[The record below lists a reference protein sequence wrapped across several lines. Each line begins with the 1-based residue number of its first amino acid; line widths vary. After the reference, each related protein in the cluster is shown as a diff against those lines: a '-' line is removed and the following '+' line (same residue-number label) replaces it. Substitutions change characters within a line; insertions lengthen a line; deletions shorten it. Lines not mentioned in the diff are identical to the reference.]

1 MAEQEPW
8 LTHQNISNKHQKEEC
23 MAETVDDF
31 IKRFGSGGTVDEEQA
46 ARYHDRF
53 VSTKPEDSQFDN
65 QAYQQGTAE
74 YLGRLPSDQFHDAAR
89 NAIAQ
94 APPQQ
99 KQDLLGTL
107 INALGGSGGGL
118 GAIANTLGL
127 GTTDPSRMSGDD
139 AARLL
144 NYTRQQRPDVLQQTV
159 QEKPWFVKAMGNP
172 IVMGALGMAAMKL
185 LGRRRSG

>member
-1 MAEQEPW
+1 
-8 LTHQNISNKHQKEEC
+8 

>member
-1 MAEQEPW
+1 
-8 LTHQNISNKHQKEEC
+8 

-31 IKRFGSGGTVDEEQA
+31 IKHFGGGRTVDDEEA
-46 ARYHDRF
+46 AKYHDRF
-53 VSTKPEDSQFDN
+53 VSTRPEDSQFDN
-65 QAYQQGTAE
+65 RAYQQGAAE
-74 YLGRLPSDQFHDAAR
+74 YLGKLPSDQFHDAAR

-99 KQDLLGTL
+99 RQDLLGTL
-107 INALGGSGGGL
+107 LNALGGSGGGL
-118 GAIANTLGL
+118 GAIASTLGL

-144 NYTRQQRPDVLQQTV
+144 NYTRQERPELLQQTV

-185 LGRRRSG
+185 LGQRRT

>member
-1 MAEQEPW
+1 
-8 LTHQNISNKHQKEEC
+8 

-31 IKRFGSGGTVDEEQA
+31 IRRFGGGGTVDEEQA
-46 ARYHDRF
+46 VKYHDRF

-65 QAYQQGTAE
+65 QAYQQGATE
-74 YLGRLPSDQFHDAAR
+74 YLGRLPNDQFHDAAR
-89 NAIAQ
+89 DAIAQ

-99 KQDLLGTL
+99 KQDLLNTL
-107 INALGGSGGGL
+107 INALGGSGDGL
-118 GAIANTLGL
+118 GAIATTLGL

-144 NYTRQQRPDVLQQTV
+144 NYTRQQRPDLLQQTV

>member
-1 MAEQEPW
+1 
-8 LTHQNISNKHQKEEC
+8 

-31 IKRFGSGGTVDEEQA
+31 MKRFGGGGTVDEQQA

-53 VSTKPEDSQFDN
+53 VSTRPEDSQFDN
-65 QAYQQGTAE
+65 RAYQQGAAE
-74 YLGRLPSDQFHDAAR
+74 YLGKLPDNQFHDAAR

-107 INALGGSGGGL
+107 LNALSGGNGGGL
-118 GAIANTLGL
+118 GALANTLGL

-144 NYTRQQRPDVLQQTV
+144 NYTREQRPDLLQQTV

-185 LGRRRSG
+185 LSQRRT

>member
-1 MAEQEPW
+1 
-8 LTHQNISNKHQKEEC
+8 

-31 IKRFGSGGTVDEEQA
+31 IRRFGGGGTVDEEQA
-46 ARYHDRF
+46 ARYHERF

-65 QAYQQGTAE
+65 QAYQLGAAE

-99 KQDLLGTL
+99 REDLLGTL
-107 INALGGSGGGL
+107 LNALGGSSGGL
-118 GAIANTLGL
+118 GAIASILGL

-144 NYTRQQRPDVLQQTV
+144 NYTRQQRPELLQQTV

-185 LGRRRSG
+185 LGQRRT

>member
-1 MAEQEPW
+1 
-8 LTHQNISNKHQKEEC
+8 

-31 IKRFGSGGTVDEEQA
+31 IKHFGGGGTVDDEEA
-46 ARYHDRF
+46 AKYHDRF
-53 VSTKPEDSQFDN
+53 VSTRPEDSQFDN
-65 QAYQQGTAE
+65 RAYQQGAAE
-74 YLGRLPSDQFHDAAR
+74 YLGKLPSDQFHDAAR

-99 KQDLLGTL
+99 RQDLLGTL
-107 INALGGSGGGL
+107 LNALGGSGGGL
-118 GAIANTLGL
+118 GAIASTLGL

-139 AARLL
+139 AVRLL
-144 NYTRQQRPDVLQQTV
+144 NYTRQERPELLQQTV

-185 LGRRRSG
+185 LGQRRT

>member
-1 MAEQEPW
+1 MAD
-8 LTHQNISNKHQKEEC
+8 
-23 MAETVDDF
+23 TVDDF
-31 IKRFGSGGTVDEEQA
+31 IKRFGGGGTVDEEQA
-46 ARYHDRF
+46 AKYHDRF
-53 VSTKPEDSQFDN
+53 VSTRPEDSQFDN
-65 QAYQQGTAE
+65 RAYQQGAAE
-74 YLGRLPSDQFHDAAR
+74 YLGKLPDNQFHDAAR

-99 KQDLLGTL
+99 KQDLLGSL
-107 INALGGSGGGL
+107 LSALGGGNSGGL

-127 GTTDPSRMSGDD
+127 GTTDPTKMSGDD

-144 NYTRQQRPDVLQQTV
+144 NYARQERPELLQQTV

-185 LGRRRSG
+185 LGQRRT

>member
-1 MAEQEPW
+1 LAREP
-8 LTHQNISNKHQKEEC
+8 LTNNKEEY

-31 IKRFGSGGTVDEEQA
+31 VRRFGGGGAVDEQEA
-46 ARYHDRF
+46 AKYHDRF
-53 VSTKPEDSQFDN
+53 VSTRPEDGEFDN
-65 QAYQQGTAE
+65 RAYQQGAAE
-74 YLGRLPSDQFHDAAR
+74 YLGKLPDNQFHDAAR

-99 KQDLLGTL
+99 REDLLGSL
-107 INALGGSGGGL
+107 LAALGGGGGGGGL
-118 GAIANTLGL
+118 GAIANALGL

-144 NYTRQQRPDVLQQTV
+144 NYARQERPDLLQQTV

-172 IVMGALGMAAMKL
+172 IVIGALGRAAMKL
-185 LGRRRSG
+185 LGRRRS